1 MATIQELQKRLD
13 EKNFDPSTLNKEQ
26 RAAVDLAFESGQ
38 LKGYANVSEVEKER
52 NIGAKIVASEK
63 AKRDRP
69 FTEATKGIF
78 PFTGEGVER
87 SDLELLGDVTGA
99 GLVYLKDAPKIV
111 SAFAKNPTA
120 GYGIDK
126 LKAAATDFDKFE
138 KAAQRLPFVRQA
150 KILSKSAR
158 ALGKFVDGFRLLGRA
173 PTQLLATEAKA
184 QAASAVGAGAGSV
197 LYDMANVAT
206 DFNVAVNDDLAQVSN
221 NDIKKLPYAQQVL
234 VHSAEA
240 MRNAL
245 FFNAIG
251 SSLAPIL
258 GTTLKGMKGV
268 LGLGG
273 KEAKEMTEAAAKR
286 GIQLSMST
294 VADAGTLGGRL
305 VAGFEKVFGVF
316 PLANTFAKKQ
326 RARVEKQTFEAFLDE
341 VVTKAPLEH
350 VGILNYQF
358 LPTMKKNFEQFM
370 NIIQDN
376 YSVVDTIAES
386 MGNPK
391 FIPTKSI
398 KEVAQNFMKRMEASL
413 PEPMLGKQTDIPY
426 GQRVPMYDAAKMR
439 ESGFDDPFMDVIN
452 KVRGMDDAITP
463 TEYQGMMRQIVQ
475 SMARTTKDDPRRVFY
490 SLMAAGK
497 GDFNKIADPNN
508 IEGYLTSSNFK
519 SEYDSILN
527 SSGKEAADE
536 YARGIQTKMFDFGKQ
551 LQISNGIFST
561 VVSAFNSPTAKAI
574 RNSSANVFATKG
586 LLGVM
591 PEGRIAPDQMWDKTI
606 STIFKQTDPGGMRE
620 LKFLLGVDNPR
631 NPLGKQ
637 IFNRARSRYLWDAF
651 LKSFEKQPNIP
662 QKTLGDRMDDARRLG
677 VIQYKDLEEI
687 FDIAGTKGLEEVKRF
702 DPVLSQRYGI
712 GNVNAIDV
720 KAVAGEAGQFNIK
733 KFREAIGYT
742 DEASKKAAM
751 AKWAEMYGGGQKGA
765 EAANSLKQLV
775 DILDKEYGKYISD
788 SNQYIMRRIMLT
800 GGAGLAGGFIAGGGA
815 AGGIAAALPFALMLA
830 GGGFVL
836 SNPKSLKYLLDVY
849 TDLERLDKLGKRADI
864 TNMPKS
870 MFRLLNWASEED
882 KDFPNVDPK
891 KINFEEVTDY
901 LIKKN
906 ILIPEL
912 GFSPQAVDPKL
923 RSRFYPELNVVDK
936 SPEGEVAGGLNFLQG
951 SAKGTQKADAVVNF
965 QPQSQPQVYNLTRP
979 AYEGLVSPQ
988 YIPQQ
993 PAQPTVTPQNYNM
1006 LFPNDPLGQ
1015 AIAER
1020 GQQQ

>member
-1 MATIQELQKRLD
+1 MATLQELQKRLD
-13 EKNFDPSTLNKEQ
+13 EKTFDPSKLNDDQ
-26 RAAVDLAFESGQ
+26 RTAVNIAFESGQ
-38 LKGYANVSEVEKER
+38 LKGYKNVEEVERER
-52 NIGAKIVASEK
+52 KIGRTIIASEK
-63 AKRDRP
+63 EKRDRP

-78 PFTGEGVER
+78 PFTGEGIER
-87 SDLELLGDVTGA
+87 SDLELAGDVTGG
-99 GLVYLKDAPKIV
+99 GLVYLKDAPKLV
-111 SAFAKNPTA
+111 EAFTKNPTA

-126 LKAAATDFDKFE
+126 LKAAATDFDRFE

-273 KEAKEMTEAAAKR
+273 KEAKEMTEAAARR

-294 VADAGTLGGRL
+294 VADAGTLGGRI

-316 PLANTFAKKQ
+316 PLANTFAKRQ

-413 PEPMLGKQTDIPY
+413 PEPMLGKQTDLPI

-475 SMARTTKDDPRRVFY
+475 SMARTTKDDPRRIFY

-508 IEGYLTSSNFK
+508 IEGYLASLNFK

-536 YARGIQTKMFDFGKQ
+536 YARGIQTKMSDFGKQ

-561 VVSAFNSPTAKAI
+561 VVSAFNSPTAKGI

-591 PEGRIAPDQMWDKTI
+591 PEGRIAPDQMWEKTI

-620 LKFLLGVDNPR
+620 LKFILGVDNPR
-631 NPLGKQ
+631 NPLGKE

-651 LKSFEKQPNIP
+651 LKSYEKQPNIP

-677 VIQYKDLEEI
+677 VIQYKDMEEI

-702 DPVLSQRYGI
+702 DPVLSQKYGI
-712 GNVNAIDV
+712 GNVNAVDI

-751 AKWAEMYGGGQKGA
+751 SKWTEMYGGGQKGA

-815 AGGIAAALPFALMLA
+815 AGGVVAALPFALMLA
-830 GGGFVL
+830 GGGFL
-836 SNPKSLKYLLDVY
+836 LYNPKSLKYLLDVY
-849 TDLERLDKLGKRADI
+849 TDLERLDKLGKRANI

-923 RSRFYPELNVVDK
+923 RSRFYPELNVIDK
-936 SPEGEVAGGLNFLQG
+936 APESEVAGGLNFLRG
-951 SAKGTQKADAVVNF
+951 SAQGTQKADAVVNF
-965 QPQSQPQVYNLTRP
+965 QPTSNQTYTPKP
-979 AYEGLVSPQ
+979 AYEGLVASE
-988 YIPQQ
+988 YLPQQ

-1006 LFPNDPLGQ
+1006 LFPNDALGQ